1 MENQFLE
8 CAFLVQVDFKEFDS
22 HNSLKELRALTES
35 AGAKIVGSLQAKHTA
50 PDAKFFIGKGKMEEL
65 KTQVLATQATL
76 VIFNHTLSATQ
87 ERNIARF
94 LNVRVIDR
102 NTLILDIF
110 ALRAQSFEGRLQV
123 ELAQLTHLATR
134 LVGTWTHLERQKG
147 GIGLRGPGERQLE
160 IDRRLL
166 AQRVK
171 YLNARLSKLEKSRQT
186 QRGSTFRKSAFNVS
200 LVGYTNAGKS
210 TLFNAL
216 THEKVYSADQLF
228 ATLDTTSRKLWLEQ
242 AQESMVLTDTVG
254 FIRNLPHALVKAFHA
269 TLEVSVEADL
279 LLHVIDFSSPVYED
293 ECAAVNAVLKEIGAD
308 SIPQLLVLNK
318 TDLKEDCARF
328 QNNDLNADFEKNS
341 TFTVENR
348 LKLPNR
354 IFLSAKNGDGLEN
367 LRQILAQYAICK
379 RQTFI

>member
-35 AGAKIVGSLQAKHTA
+35 AGAKIVGSLQAKRTA

-65 KTQVLATQATL
+65 KAQVLATQATL

-171 YLNARLSKLEKSRQT
+171 YLNARLKKLEKERLV
-186 QRGSTFRKSAFNVS
+186 QRSSNFRKHALNVS
-200 LVGYTNAGKS
+200 LIGYTNAGKS

-216 THEKVYSADQLF
+216 TQENVYSANQLF
-228 ATLDTTSRKLWLEQ
+228 ATLDTTSRKIWLEQ
-242 AQESMVLTDTVG
+242 AQESAVLTDTVG
-254 FIRNLPHALVKAFHA
+254 FIRNLPHSLVKAFHA
-269 TLEVSVEADL
+269 TLEISTASDL
-279 LLHVIDFSSPVYED
+279 LIHVIDSSSLQKD
-293 ECAAVNAVLKEIGAD
+293 EEIKAVQEVLKEIHAD
-308 SIPQLLVLNK
+308 LLPQIWVLNK
-318 TDLKEDCARF
+318 VDLCPEI
-328 QNNDLNADFEKNS
+328 LKNS
-341 TFTVENR
+341 FVNQYVTKEN
-348 LKLPNR
+348 KPKVVY
-354 IFLSAKNGDGLEN
+354 LSAKNRTGLGK
-367 LRQILAQYAICK
+367 LRQILAQYAIQK
-379 RQTFI
+379 RQHF

>member
-1 MENQFLE
+1 ME

-22 HNSLKELRALTES
+22 KNSLKELQALSES
-35 AGAKIVGSLQAKHTA
+35 AGAKIVGTLKAKRDK
-50 PDAKFFIGKGKMEEL
+50 PDAQFFIGSGKMEEL
-65 KTQVLATQATL
+65 KAQVAATKASL

-94 LNVRVIDR
+94 LSVRVIDR

-110 ALRAQSFEGRLQV
+110 ALRAQSAEGRLQV

-166 AQRVK
+166 AKRVK
-171 YLNARLSKLEKSRQT
+171 YLNQRLAKLEKSRHT
-186 QRGSTFRKSAFNVS
+186 QRGSMFRQSAFNVS

-228 ATLDTTSRKLWLEQ
+228 ATLDTTSRKLWLED
-242 AQESMVLTDTVG
+242 AQETMVLTDTVG
-254 FIRNLPHALVKAFHA
+254 FIRHLPHSLVKAFHA
-269 TLEVSVEADL
+269 TLEVSIEADL
-279 LLHVIDFSSPVYED
+279 LLHVIDFSSPAYED
-293 ECAAVNAVLKEIGAD
+293 EIAAVNAVLTKPI
-308 SIPQLLVLNK
+308 
-318 TDLKEDCARF
+318 
-328 QNNDLNADFEKNS
+328 
-341 TFTVENR
+341 
-348 LKLPNR
+348 
-354 IFLSAKNGDGLEN
+354 
-367 LRQILAQYAICK
+367 
-379 RQTFI
+379 

>member
-1 MENQFLE
+1 MENQPLE

-22 HNSLKELRALTES
+22 KNSLKELQALSES
-35 AGAKIVGSLQAKHTA
+35 AGAKIVGTLKATRST
-50 PDAKFFIGKGKMEEL
+50 PDAQFFIGSGKMEEL
-65 KTQVLATQATL
+65 KAQVAATKASL

-94 LNVRVIDR
+94 LSVRVIDR

-110 ALRAQSFEGRLQV
+110 ALRAQSAEGRLQV

-166 AQRVK
+166 AKRVK
-171 YLNARLSKLEKSRQT
+171 YLNQRLAKLEKSRHT
-186 QRGSTFRKSAFNVS
+186 QRGSIFRKSAFNVS

-228 ATLDTTSRKLWLEQ
+228 ATLDTTSRKLWLED

-254 FIRNLPHALVKAFHA
+254 FIRHLPHSLVKAFHA
-269 TLEVSVEADL
+269 TLEVSIEADL
-279 LLHVIDFSSPVYED
+279 LLHVIDFSSPAYED
-293 ECAAVNAVLKEIGAD
+293 EIAAVNAVLKEIGAD
-308 SIPQLLVLNK
+308 EIPQLLVFNK
-318 TDLKEDCARF
+318 TDLKEDFARF
-328 QNNDLNADFEKNS
+328 KNDDFEKNL

-348 LKLPNR
+348 SKLPNR
-354 IFLSAKNGDGLEN
+354 IFLSAKNGGGLEN
-367 LRQILAQYAICK
+367 LRQILAKYAICK
-379 RQTFI
+379 RQLFV